1 MTVDAVVDLVRAAAE
16 AHHRSVSPSLPH
28 LYAKLARGAQ
38 TGSAA
43 ARSPAEQ
50 ALREQVRQLIQGWRI
65 GDEHR
70 ERTQLE
76 PICQQPLEQL
86 PAASKGGE
94 ALLDRRS
101 VDFASVEVVS
111 RALGTDAIPVLLD
124 ALAGEAVVPEATRR
138 IDGAEWF
145 VQRLEFPAAV
155 TRDDY
160 DLFLNELLS
169 LLKLPGAD
177 LASAR
182 SGLRTTIRYGAVSVR
197 SDDDG
202 APAVAVQTA
211 VDYSLREEVTVA
223 RYLYETAERTGVV
236 PLAEVE
242 GIVRS
247 LALTMHGDGALVIP
261 LLRLKTFDEYAVLH
275 SMNVAVLTMTF
286 AEARGIAPRDV
297 HAFGIAGLLRDI
309 GMTRVPRELTLN
321 DALRTARPFRPAWP
335 AQQALAFVDD
345 CGGTQFDPAGAQSFV
360 ATMRRLEGR
369 MLLAAGASEPMAVA

>member
-1 MTVDAVVDLVRAAAE
+1 M
-16 AHHRSVSPSLPH
+16 
-28 LYAKLARGAQ
+28 
-38 TGSAA
+38 
-43 ARSPAEQ
+43 
-50 ALREQVRQLIQGWRI
+50 
-65 GDEHR
+65 
-70 ERTQLE
+70 
-76 PICQQPLEQL
+76 
-86 PAASKGGE
+86 
-94 ALLDRRS
+94 
-101 VDFASVEVVS
+101 
-111 RALGTDAIPVLLD
+111 
-124 ALAGEAVVPEATRR
+124 
-138 IDGAEWF
+138 
-145 VQRLEFPAAV
+145 
-155 TRDDY
+155 
-160 DLFLNELLS
+160 
-169 LLKLPGAD
+169 
-177 LASAR
+177 
-182 SGLRTTIRYGAVSVR
+182 SVR